1 MDFRPAHGMLN
12 FGAGA
17 FHSPTPLHLWR
28 INAAEQKDAADQ
40 AEGEERRNVKPGLAE
55 YIGVASETHGFTSAP
70 DEPYDT
76 ERRRRVPV
84 AALFPPFPQAFDK
97 AGTSLGGSLGAVVGS
112 ALLSGCSGVQSALD
126 PHGEQADALAALFWI
141 FTAVLGLVWLITMA
155 GLLVALARRRQNSD
169 EPATASPTVERPMV
183 IAFAAMLASSTIV
196 LSGLAVLSF
205 GGQKVLFGTGDGA
218 ALTISVIG
226 HQWWWQVRYEGDESF
241 ETANEIRI
249 PVGSPVDVKLT
260 TADVIHSF
268 WIPSLVGK
276 LDLIPGRHNE
286 LRIEANRPGIYRGQC
301 AEFCGQQHA
310 HMAIFVLALE
320 PHEFERW
327 RAGQVGAAKLA
338 AQLGRQRA
346 ASAGQAGSAAL
357 LEGPE

>member
-1 MDFRPAHGMLN
+1 MEFRPAHGMLN
-12 FGAGA
+12 FGASD
-17 FHSPTPLHLWR
+17 FHRLIPVHLWR
-28 INAAEQKDAADQ
+28 INAAEQKDATDQ
-40 AEGEERRNVKPGLAE
+40 AEGEERSNVKPGLAE
-55 YIGVASETHGFTSAP
+55 YIGVAPETHGFTSAS

-76 ERRRRVPV
+76 ERRRRVRV
-84 AALFPPFPQAFDK
+84 AELFPPYPQASNK

-112 ALLSGCSGVQSALD
+112 ALLSGCTGVQSALD
-126 PHGEQADALAALFWI
+126 PHGEQADALAALFWT

-155 GLLVALARRRQNSD
+155 GLIVALARRRQNSD
-169 EPATASPTVERPMV
+169 EPATASPTVERPMA

-205 GGQKVLFGTGDGA
+205 GGQKVLFGNVDGA

-226 HQWWWQVRYEGDESF
+226 HQWWWQVRYEGDDSF

-268 WIPSLVGK
+268 WIPSLAGK

-286 LRIEANRPGIYRGQC
+286 LRIEANKPGIYRGQC

-310 HMAIFVLALE
+310 HMAIFLVALQ
-320 PHEFERW
+320 PREFERW
-327 RAGQVGAAKLA
+327 RASQVAAAKPAANLA
-338 AQLGRQRA
+338 RH
-346 ASAGQAGSAAL
+346 SVGSMEQVETAL
-357 LEGPE
+357 SEGSE